1 MMIKRGNRIGS
12 YDTAVTG
19 KWLLTQ
25 WNFSDPVLVTH
36 FVDVPGRKKGPLDL
50 STVLTDG
57 DPVYGSRTF
66 TAIYESSEGSRLERE
81 ARISSMV
88 NSLDGWT
95 HHITLPDDDTHY
107 IVGRVQVQRLYN
119 DMAHGSVQVTAIC
132 EPWKYNNEE
141 TTVTLKATTEPQTA
155 TLPNLGRMAVVPL
168 LKIEGSD
175 VLLSVGGSSWALSPG
190 TYTLPDLLIP
200 QGGKVV
206 NYSGN
211 GTLTLT
217 YREAVL

>member
-1 MMIKRGNRIGS
+1 MMKKRGNRIGN
-12 YDTAVTG
+12 YDTVVDG

-25 WNFSDPVLVTH
+25 WSFSDPVLVTH
-36 FVDVPGRKKGPLDL
+36 FVDVPGRRRGPLDL
-50 STVLTDG
+50 STALTDG
-57 DPVYGSRTF
+57 DPVYGNRTF
-66 TAIYESSEGSRLERE
+66 TAIYESSEDSRLERE
-81 ARISSMV
+81 ERISAMV

-132 EPWKYNNEE
+132 EPWKYNKEE
-141 TTVTLKATTEPQTA
+141 TVVVLQATANTQTA
-155 TLPNLGRMAVVPL
+155 TLPNPGRLAVVPL
-168 LKIEGSD
+168 LTIEGSD
-175 VLLSVGGSSWALSPG
+175 VMLSVDGAHRALSPG
-190 TYTLPDLLIP
+190 THTLPDLLLP

-211 GTLTLT
+211 GTLTFT